1 MPGDIPFG
9 FGLPGG
15 DAPDPNDPRQMQQFI
30 NQLQSLFA
38 TPGGGPV
45 NWELARQLAHA
56 HLTGVM
62 PGGGTAVNF
71 SNLPMGFTLPGMES
85 QPATDPADEAPRP
98 VGDPPVTAADRAS
111 VLEALRLAD
120 LWLDPESSLPSGIRA
135 TAAWGRGEWLNATLD
150 IWRKLCDPVAERM
163 VSAMT
168 ELVPEE
174 MRAQMGPMT
183 SMVASLGGALLGG
196 QLGTA
201 LGSLAAEVL
210 SAGDIGLPLGPAGT
224 AALVPANIAEY
235 GKGLEIPDDQVRLY
249 VALREAAH
257 QRLFGHVPWLRGH
270 VFAVVET
277 YAAGIHVDR
286 EAVEQAMSRLDPMSL
301 EGNPQELVLEGI
313 FTPEDTPQQRAA
325 LARLETVLALVEG
338 WVCHVVDR
346 AAGDRLPDVIKL
358 SEAFRRRRAAG
369 GPAEQTFS
377 ALVGLELRP
386 RRLREATAL
395 WEALTEHRGVAG
407 RDALWG
413 HPDLLP
419 DEGAFSAP
427 EEFAR
432 SQFDSE
438 LDDMMKE
445 FTKSEEDDKKEEDD

>member
-1 MPGDIPFG
+1 
-9 FGLPGG
+9 
-15 DAPDPNDPRQMQQFI
+15 
-30 NQLQSLFA
+30 
-38 TPGGGPV
+38 
-45 NWELARQLAHA
+45 
-56 HLTGVM
+56 
-62 PGGGTAVNF
+62 
-71 SNLPMGFTLPGMES
+71 
-85 QPATDPADEAPRP
+85 
-98 VGDPPVTAADRAS
+98 
-111 VLEALRLAD
+111 
-120 LWLDPESSLPSGIRA
+120 
-135 TAAWGRGEWLNATLD
+135 
-150 IWRKLCDPVAERM
+150 
-163 VSAMT
+163 
-168 ELVPEE
+168 
-174 MRAQMGPMT
+174 MGPMT

-270 VFAVVET
+270 VFAAIET

-325 LARLETVLALVEG
+325 LARLETVLALIEG

-395 WEALTEHRGVAG
+395 WEALAEHRGVAG
-407 RDALWG
+407 RDSLWD

-419 DEGAFSAP
+419 DEEAFSAP

-432 SQFDSE
+432 SQFDAGE
-438 LDDMMKE
+438 LDDLMKE
-445 FTKSEEDDKKEEDD
+445 FTQPDETGEEEKKDEGD